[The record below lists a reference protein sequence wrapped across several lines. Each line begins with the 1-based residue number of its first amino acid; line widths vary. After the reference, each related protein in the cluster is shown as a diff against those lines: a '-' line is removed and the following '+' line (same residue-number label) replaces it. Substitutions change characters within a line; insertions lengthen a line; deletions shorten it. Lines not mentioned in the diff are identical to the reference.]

1 MPSELSQALK
11 SLQGFSALSGPV
23 LDQFASFVSMRPVRA
38 GETIFCQG
46 EPSPY
51 CFGVV
56 SGEVVIQHM
65 SKDARFTPKVLG
77 VVGPG
82 GLFGESS
89 IFEDSPRV
97 AMASASLDGKL
108 IAIRGSRLRGWVRK
122 NPETGQPLL
131 LALLQSSLQRLHRT
145 SQELAVVYGVGRL
158 LGSGKPFPDQ
168 LSATLDFLKGSL
180 EGLDELVFYQRNAY
194 WEEFSPLMSLPA
206 LTDLP
211 AISLQHDIVQA
222 VITAGVVQS
231 LKPATLRRQLAEFK
245 LPWDTRLAMAV
256 IPLFDWDKARDPL
269 QGLLFLASRHQAN
282 AFSAE
287 KKLLL
292 TSIAH
297 PLAEAL
303 SRHSRHEESKAQTR
317 LQQSKKSFPL
327 Q

>member
-11 SLQGFSALSGPV
+11 TLQGFSALSGPV

-108 IAIRGSRLRGWVRK
+108 IAIRGSRL
-122 NPETGQPLL
+122 
-131 LALLQSSLQRLHRT
+131 
-145 SQELAVVYGVGRL
+145 
-158 LGSGKPFPDQ
+158 
-168 LSATLDFLKGSL
+168 
-180 EGLDELVFYQRNAY
+180 
-194 WEEFSPLMSLPA
+194 
-206 LTDLP
+206 
-211 AISLQHDIVQA
+211 
-222 VITAGVVQS
+222 
-231 LKPATLRRQLAEFK
+231 
-245 LPWDTRLAMAV
+245 
-256 IPLFDWDKARDPL
+256 
-269 QGLLFLASRHQAN
+269 
-282 AFSAE
+282 
-287 KKLLL
+287 
-292 TSIAH
+292 
-297 PLAEAL
+297 
-303 SRHSRHEESKAQTR
+303 
-317 LQQSKKSFPL
+317 
-327 Q
+327 